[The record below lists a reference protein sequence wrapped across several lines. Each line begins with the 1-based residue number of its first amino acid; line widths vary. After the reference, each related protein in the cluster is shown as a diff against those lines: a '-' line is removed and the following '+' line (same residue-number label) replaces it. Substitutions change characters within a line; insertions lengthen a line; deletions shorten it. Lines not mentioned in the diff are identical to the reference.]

1 MCQVS
6 QNSTPVSQSIKQYP
20 FVLLLANIC
29 CDIQGT
35 WTDALNV
42 KPNIS
47 LYGTCAQLI
56 WAFIYGQS
64 VRFPASFLCLS
75 FPDSFLYI
83 ASLRSGIRSGLGL
96 CIRLY
101 RYASQLVRR
110 QLNWSKLNKMRDK
123 NNDARLRLHRTGS
136 VWDRYQTGTH
146 KSCIYTGPG
155 RSALDRFSYPVPN
168 GFTCESDLV
177 WNCNVPGWHHA
188 RVNPTQ
194 FRRTLP

>member
-1 MCQVS
+1 MDRPLERQTKYFLVWNLRS
-6 QNSTPVSQSIKQYP
+6 VNKSIYIRAKRS
-20 FVLLLANIC
+20 
-29 CDIQGT
+29 
-35 WTDALNV
+35 
-42 KPNIS
+42 IS
-47 LYGTCAQLI
+47 RVFSL
-56 WAFIYGQS
+56 FI
-64 VRFPASFLCLS
+64 VPRL
-75 FPDSFLYI
+75 FLYI

-110 QLNWSKLNKMRDK
+110 QLNWSKLNKMRDN

-136 VWDRYQTGTH
+136 VWDRCQIGTH